1 MSSQPLRKL
10 GRCFLA
16 VSAVSLGALSLG
28 AQTTPATPAPPSGPN
43 PSRVDFFGGYSYLG
57 AHGVVKPANI
67 AYGSINRGAIG
78 SATYW
83 FNKYVGGQ
91 VEFSAHPAGRNDA
104 AYFASAGLAVR
115 APMQYFTLFAH
126 GLAGG
131 ARVTGPSAL
140 GLAANPAY
148 VEPWRWGPTL
158 TAGGGMD
165 YDLPK
170 IGGFRLGLRLF
181 QADYVYFHEDY
192 GPYFPVP
199 TNGQLNNLNLGGRA
213 NVGSARLS
221 TGLVLKFGSIVPPP
235 PVMYS
240 CVVNPTSAYAGD
252 PITVTGTATN
262 LNPKKTVTYS
272 WTSDGGKITGTSNVA
287 NLDTT
292 GLNAGTYNV
301 KGHVSEGA
309 KAGEFADCTVPFTIM
324 PPQPPT
330 ITCSASPASVNPG
343 DSSTITSMANS
354 PQGRPLT
361 YSYSSTA
368 GSISGTTST
377 ATLSTVGA
385 APGTITVTCNV
396 ADDKGQTASATT
408 SVTVIAPAPPQ
419 VISTQ
424 QLCSIS
430 FNNDKKRPAR
440 VDNEAKACLDQIA
453 QNLNR
458 SADSKLAVTGNG
470 EGKLGA
476 QRAVNEKEYLTH
488 GEGGAGID
496 PSRIMVYSGTS
507 SDNTVTN
514 TLIPAGATSGD
525 YGTPVDESTVKPQ
538 SRTAPAPRKHHHKK

>member
-1 MSSQPLRKL
+1 MFSQQFRKL
-10 GRCFLA
+10 GRCVLA
-16 VSAVSLGALSLG
+16 ASAVGLGALSLG
-28 AQTTPATPAPPSGPN
+28 AQTTTGAAPAPPSGPN
-43 PSRVDFFGGYSYLG
+43 PSRIDLFGGYSYLG
-57 AHGVVKPANI
+57 PHGVVKPANI
-67 AYGSINRGAIG
+67 GYSSIDEGAIG
-78 SATYW
+78 SGTYW
-83 FNKYVGGQ
+83 FNKYVGAQ
-91 VEFSAHPAGRNDA
+91 LEFSAHPGGKNDA
-104 AYFASAGLAVR
+104 AYFASGGIAVR

-131 ARVTGPSAL
+131 ARVGGPDNTP
-140 GLAANPAY
+140 GNPFY
-148 VEPWRWGPTL
+148 VEPYQWGPSL
-158 TAGGGMD
+158 TVGGGMD

-170 IGGFRLGLRLF
+170 VAGFRLGLRLF
-181 QADYVYFHEDY
+181 QADYVYYHEDF

-199 TNGQLNNLNLGGRA
+199 TNQQNAGILGGRA
-213 NVGSARLS
+213 NINNARLS

-240 CVVNPTSAYAGD
+240 CVVSPTSAYAGD

-262 LNPKKTVTYS
+262 LNPKKTATYS

-287 NLDTT
+287 NIDTN

-309 KAGEFADCTVPFTIM
+309 KPGQFADCTVPFTIN

-330 ITCSASPASVNPG
+330 ITCSASPSSVNPG
-343 DSSTITSMANS
+343 DSSTITSTANS

-361 YSYSSTA
+361 YSYSATS
-368 GSISGTTST
+368 GSISGTTPT

-408 SVTVIAPAPPQ
+408 SVTVIAPAPP
-419 VISTQ
+419 VVASTQ
-424 QLCSIS
+424 QLCTIN
-430 FNNDKKRPAR
+430 FTNDKRRPAR

-458 SADSKLAVTGNG
+458 QADAKLAVTGNG
-470 EGKLGA
+470 KGKLAA

-496 PSRIMVYSGTS
+496 PSRIQVYTGTS
-507 SDNTVTN
+507 GDDTVTN
-514 TLIPAGATSGD
+514 TLIPAGATAGD
-525 YGTPVDESTVKPQ
+525 YGTAVDESTVKPQ
-538 SRTAPAPRKHHHKK
+538 TRTAAASAHRKHRRK

>member
-1 MSSQPLRKL
+1 MSSQPFRKL
-10 GRCFLA
+10 GRCLLA
-16 VSAVSLGALSLG
+16 VSAVSLGALSLS
-28 AQTTPATPAPPSGPN
+28 AQAPAPMSAPPAGPN
-43 PSRVDFFGGYSYLG
+43 PSRVDLFGGYSYLG

-67 AYGSINRGAIG
+67 GYSSIDLGAIG
-78 SATYW
+78 SGTLW
-83 FNKYVGGQ
+83 FNKYVGAQ
-91 VEFSAHPAGRNDA
+91 LEFSAHPGGRNDA
-104 AYFASAGLAVR
+104 AYFASGGLAVR

-131 ARVTGPSAL
+131 ARVGGPNNTP
-140 GLAANPAY
+140 GNPFY
-148 VEPWRWGPTL
+148 VEPYQWGPTL

-170 IGGFRLGLRLF
+170 IGGFRLALRLF
-181 QADYVYFHEDY
+181 QADYVWFHEDF

-199 TNGQLNNLNLGGRA
+199 TNQQNAGILGGRA
-213 NVGSARLS
+213 NVGNARLS
-221 TGLVLKFGSIVPPP
+221 SGLVLKFGSIVPPP

-240 CVVNPTSAYAGD
+240 CVVSPTSAYAGD

-262 LNPKKTVTYS
+262 LNPKKTASYT
-272 WTSDGGKITGTSNVA
+272 WNADGGKITGTSNVA

-301 KGHVSEGA
+301 KGHVSEGT
-309 KAGEFADCTVPFTIM
+309 KPGQFADCTVPFTIM

-330 ITCSASPASVNPG
+330 ISCSASPSSVNPG

-361 YSYSSTA
+361 YSYSSTS

-385 APGTITVTCNV
+385 APGSITVTCNV

-408 SVTVIAPAPPQ
+408 MVSITAPPAP
-419 VISTQ
+419 VVASTQ
-424 QLCSIS
+424 QLCTIT

-440 VDNEAKACLDQIA
+440 IDNEAKACLDQIA

-458 SADSKLAVTGNG
+458 SADSKLAITGNG
-470 EGKLGA
+470 KG
-476 QRAVNEKEYLTH
+476 
-488 GEGGAGID
+488 
-496 PSRIMVYSGTS
+496 S
-507 SDNTVTN
+507 
-514 TLIPAGATSGD
+514 TL
-525 YGTPVDESTVKPQ
+525 
-538 SRTAPAPRKHHHKK
+538 R